1 MLPKNDEVG
10 ILWEGCMFCD
20 TKPATLVLPIGKD
33 DDLMYI
39 ACNNHLTKAKLE
51 RLDYER
57 HHDMIPN
64 NKILDHSWLVEGGHR
79 VPHSHNTD
87 N

>member
-1 MLPKNDEVG
+1 
-10 ILWEGCMFCD
+10 
-20 TKPATLVLPIGKD
+20 
-33 DDLMYI
+33 MYI